1 MTVDRDIPQPLPR
14 LDDTPAA
21 PPFRELV
28 AAELRAHLARQ
39 RLSGRALAKMLGENQ
54 TWVSRRLAGHVPLDT
69 DDLQRIAE
77 ALGLTPMEL
86 LAGVPFEPTV
96 HRRTVPITDRVTGA
110 ATQRNTSRCIGQG
123 LAQVIDFPQVVR
135 RVGGSRDDGHVTFSA
150 LPGNVKSSVAA

>member
-77 ALGLTPMEL
+77 VLGLTPMEL
-86 LAGVPFEPTV
+86 LAGVPFDPTV

-123 LAQVIDFPQVVR
+123 LGQVIEFPQVGS
-135 RVGGSRDDGHVTFSA
+135 RVGWWRDVGPRTDSGPPYHV
-150 LPGNVKSSVAA
+150 NSSVAA

>member
-39 RLSGRALAKMLGENQ
+39 RLSGRALAKRLGENQ

-77 ALGLTPMEL
+77 ALGLEPMEL
-86 LAGVPFEPTV
+86 LSGVPFGPAV
-96 HRRTVPITDRVTGA
+96 HRRTAPLINPVSGPVTRTSYGRGRA
-110 ATQRNTSRCIGQG
+110 A
-123 LAQVIDFPQVVR
+123 VIRFPQVGR
-135 RVGGSRDDGHVTFSA
+135 
-150 LPGNVKSSVAA
+150 LPDPSFGEDAA